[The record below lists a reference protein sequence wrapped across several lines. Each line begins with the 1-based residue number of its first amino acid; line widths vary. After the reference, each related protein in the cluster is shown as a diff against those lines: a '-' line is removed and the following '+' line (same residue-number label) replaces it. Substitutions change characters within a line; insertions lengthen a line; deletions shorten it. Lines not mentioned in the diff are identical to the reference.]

1 MKVSVDKETCSGCGV
16 CVDICPDVF
25 EMEDEVARAKV
36 NDVPPEFKDAV
47 KESAEACP
55 VEAIIVEE

>member
-1 MKVSVDKETCSGCGV
+1 MKVTVDKETCSGCGV

-36 NDVPPEFKDAV
+36 SDVPAEFEDAV

-55 VEAIIVEE
+55 GESILVEE